1 MTNLFKNLLIQEI
14 EYTTIRDRAR
24 RLAQTDNTS
33 TSNPIWRQMIVEWCY
48 SITDRVG
55 ADRELVYITMNILD
69 RFLDVKISY
78 RTDKKEYEKAII
90 ASLLIT
96 AKLYAEE
103 DYICLRQLLQL
114 TSSCFTSRDILDTAV
129 DIYESLSWEHS
140 IPTAARF
147 VHTLVRLLPKNSFAR
162 TEKSRADIFDNAIHQ
177 IELSVQD
184 VICSNLPPSLVAWM
198 VVENALETTKFLTP
212 DDLHEFRSHVS
223 KTTGHEYSVGLRHR
237 LQGFQ
242 ANQVATLTQQ
252 DEEVLHVLSA
262 ARLLK
267 DIPVVSLHDFDSV
280 SFEEHPLK
288 RKQSE

>member
-1 MTNLFKNLLIQEI
+1 
-14 EYTTIRDRAR
+14 
-24 RLAQTDNTS
+24 
-33 TSNPIWRQMIVEWCY
+33 MIVEWYY
-48 SITDRVG
+48 SVIDQVG
-55 ADRELVYITMNILD
+55 ADRELVYIAMDILD
-69 RFLDVKISY
+69 RILDVKTSY
-78 RTDKKEYEKAII
+78 LKDKKEYEKAVI
-90 ASLLIT
+90 ASLLIST
-96 AKLYAEE
+96 KLYADE
-103 DYICLRQLLQL
+103 YICPKELLQL
-114 TSSCFTSRDILDTAV
+114 TSSSITSRDIMDTAV
-129 DIYESLSWEHS
+129 DIYESLSWNHS